1 MSNPTGGPS
10 PRSILK
16 SVFGFDDFRPHQ
28 EAIIHESLIGR
39 DVFAA
44 LPTGGGKSL
53 CYQLPALIRPGLTV
67 VVSPLIALMKDQVDA
82 VKAAGVE
89 AGCLNSAM
97 DPSERREVFNS
108 LNSGRMKLLY
118 IAPER
123 LALDGAYEML
133 ADWGCNAV
141 AVDEAHCISEWG
153 HEFRPDYR
161 QLSRIRT
168 VFPEIP
174 MMALTATATR
184 RVQDDIITQL
194 GLDNPHVVRA
204 GFNRPEIFYRVEPK
218 RDALKR
224 IGDFITA
231 RKGRSGIVYRA
242 TRADVERTAAH
253 LRDRGVDALPYHA
266 GLPDEI
272 RRRNQEDFKTDRA
285 PVIVATLAFGMGIDK
300 PDIRFVIHGDL
311 PRSLEAYYQ
320 ETGRS
325 GRDGDDSEVLLL
337 WSAGDMAK
345 AMFHINKLE
354 DPGERDRAGVSLR
367 KMLLYARTFA
377 CRRKVLLA
385 HFDEKHPGT
394 CDSCDVCAGEVESA
408 DATEDA
414 RKLLSAAARTDQRY
428 GSHYLVDIVRGTETD
443 KVMERGH
450 DKLPTFGV
458 GADKPRKYW
467 LGIAQDLEAGGF
479 VFRDEER
486 FKALTITGE
495 GKELLFGRIRFRTV
509 HRVGGRKESIHAGT
523 LKFASGGSGT
533 EEQELSGSDLSLFE
547 KLRAIRFKKAKEIGK
562 PPYVIFPDRTLRALA
577 ALRPHTGEEMLD
589 CPGVGEKK
597 LATWGELFLG
607 EIRDFESNGTGE

>member
-1 MSNPTGGPS
+1 MSNPTEGPP

-16 SVFGFDDFRPHQ
+16 SVFGFDDFHPHQ
-28 EAIIHESLIGR
+28 ESIITEAMAGR

-53 CYQLPALIRPGLTV
+53 CYQLPAVIRPGLTV

-82 VKAAGVE
+82 AKAAGVE

-97 DPSERREVFNS
+97 DPSERRKVLNS

-123 LALDGAYEML
+123 LAIDGAYERL

-161 QLSRIRT
+161 QLSRIRN
-168 VFPEIP
+168 VFPGIP

-204 GFNRPEIFYRVEPK
+204 GFDRPEIFYRVEPK
-218 RDALKR
+218 RDVLRR
-224 IGDFITA
+224 ITDFVTA
-231 RKGRSGIVYRA
+231 RKGRSGIVYRT
-242 TRADVERTAAH
+242 TRADVEKTAAH
-253 LRDRGVDALPYHA
+253 LRDRGIDALPYHA
-266 GLPDEI
+266 GLPDKI
-272 RRRNQEDFKTDRA
+272 RRRNQEDFKTDLI
-285 PVIVATLAFGMGIDK
+285 PVIVATVAFGMGIDK

-311 PRSLEAYYQ
+311 PKSLEAYYQ

-325 GRDGDDSEVLLL
+325 GRDGDDAEVLLL

-345 AMFHINKLE
+345 SMFHINKLE
-354 DPGERDRAGVSLR
+354 DPGERNRAGMSLR

-385 HFDEKHPGT
+385 HFDEEHPGS
-394 CDSCDVCAGEVESA
+394 CGGCDVCAGEVESV
-408 DATEDA
+408 DATENA
-414 RKLLSAAARTDQRY
+414 RKLLSASVRTEQRY

-443 KVMERGH
+443 KIKDRRH
-450 DKLPTFGV
+450 DNLPTFGV
-458 GADKPRKYW
+458 GADESRKYW
-467 LGIAQDLEAGGF
+467 LGIADDLEAGGF

-495 GKELLFGRIRFRTV
+495 GKKLLFGRTDFRTV
-509 HRVGGRKESIHAGT
+509 RRVGGRKESIHAGT
-523 LKFASGGSGT
+523 LKYASGGSGS
-533 EEQELSGSDLSLFE
+533 EEKELSGTDLSLFE
-547 KLRAIRFKKAKEIGK
+547 KLRALRFRKAKEIGK

-589 CPGVGEKK
+589 CSGVGEKK
-597 LATWGELFLG
+597 LANWGELFMG
-607 EIRDFESNGTGE
+607 AIREFEE